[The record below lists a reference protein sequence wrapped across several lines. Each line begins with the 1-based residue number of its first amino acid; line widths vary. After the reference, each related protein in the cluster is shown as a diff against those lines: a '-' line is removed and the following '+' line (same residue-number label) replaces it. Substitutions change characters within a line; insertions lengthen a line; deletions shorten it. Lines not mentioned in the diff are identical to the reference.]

1 MLDTSSAIRDRIV
14 ATLNGNLT
22 YNGQNV
28 PVYAEARVGTN
39 PKNYVIVGTIEESV
53 EYNNNKFFT
62 IADVNVEILC
72 EQYKRSDMSQ
82 VDNISSQI
90 LTLLLPTPS
99 GINIGDANF
108 DIYPIGRRAIRYL
121 SLENGQNF
129 IARKIITIRNLVNQ
143 K

>member
-22 YNGQNV
+22 SNGQNV
-28 PVYAEARVGTN
+28 PVYAEARFGTN
-39 PKNYVIVGTIEESV
+39 PKSYVVIGAIEESV
-53 EYNNNKFFT
+53 EYNNEKFFT
-62 IADVNVEILC
+62 IADVNIDIYC
-72 EQYKRSDMSQ
+72 EQYKVNDNSQ
-82 VDNISSQI
+82 VDAISSQI
-90 LTLLLPTPS
+90 LTLLLPSPK
-99 GINIGDANF
+99 GINIGDSNF

-121 SLENGQNF
+121 PLNNGQNF